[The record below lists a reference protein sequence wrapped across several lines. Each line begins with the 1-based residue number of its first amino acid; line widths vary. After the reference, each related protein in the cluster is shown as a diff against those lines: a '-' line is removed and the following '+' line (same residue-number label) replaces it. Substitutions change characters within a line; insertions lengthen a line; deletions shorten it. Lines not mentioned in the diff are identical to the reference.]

1 MIFTFKGIY
10 GKLIKYAICIN
21 NCANFSRGGEN
32 MSVKWEKQDGNK
44 GQLTF
49 TITPDKVKEGLDVAF
64 NRVKKSLNVPGFR
77 KGKVPRQIFNK
88 MYGEE
93 SLYQDALNA
102 ILPEAYSAAVTEA
115 AIKPVGQ
122 PEVSVES
129 MEKGQEWTLTAVV
142 TVEPEVELGQY
153 KDLEVTP
160 HPTRVL
166 KADIEG
172 ELENMRE
179 QQAEL
184 VLKEDQPAA
193 EGDTTVIDF
202 VGKVDG
208 EEFDGGK
215 GTNYSLVLGSHTFI
229 PGFEDQLVGHKS
241 GDEVEVKV
249 TFPEDYQAEDLQ
261 GKDAVF
267 EVTIHEVKTKELPEL
282 DDDFAKD
289 VDEEADSLE
298 ELKAKVK
305 DRLKE
310 QKVAAAREAIQN
322 EALDLAVENAKI
334 GDIPQAMIDDDVQRQ
349 IDQYMAGMQ
358 QQGISPDMY
367 FKLTGTSEDD
377 LRKQFAEGSER
388 RVKTNLVLEAIV
400 AKEEI
405 DPSEE
410 EIQAEIKKLAD
421 QYKMDEK
428 QVRAALTDTMLKHD
442 IAIRKVVDEI
452 TDSAK
457 QTRKSNK
464 EDEK

>member
-1 MIFTFKGIY
+1 
-10 GKLIKYAICIN
+10 
-21 NCANFSRGGEN
+21 

-102 ILPEAYSAAVTEA
+102 ILPEAYSAAVAEA

-229 PGFEDQLVGHKS
+229 PGFED
-241 GDEVEVKV
+241 
-249 TFPEDYQAEDLQ
+249 
-261 GKDAVF
+261 
-267 EVTIHEVKTKELPEL
+267 
-282 DDDFAKD
+282 
-289 VDEEADSLE
+289 
-298 ELKAKVK
+298 
-305 DRLKE
+305 
-310 QKVAAAREAIQN
+310 
-322 EALDLAVENAKI
+322 
-334 GDIPQAMIDDDVQRQ
+334 
-349 IDQYMAGMQ
+349 
-358 QQGISPDMY
+358 
-367 FKLTGTSEDD
+367 
-377 LRKQFAEGSER
+377 
-388 RVKTNLVLEAIV
+388 
-400 AKEEI
+400 
-405 DPSEE
+405 
-410 EIQAEIKKLAD
+410 
-421 QYKMDEK
+421 
-428 QVRAALTDTMLKHD
+428 
-442 IAIRKVVDEI
+442 
-452 TDSAK
+452 
-457 QTRKSNK
+457 
-464 EDEK
+464 

>member
-1 MIFTFKGIY
+1 
-10 GKLIKYAICIN
+10 
-21 NCANFSRGGEN
+21 

>member
-1 MIFTFKGIY
+1 
-10 GKLIKYAICIN
+10 
-21 NCANFSRGGEN
+21 

-102 ILPEAYSAAVTEA
+102 ILPEAYSAAVAEA

-129 MEKGQEWTLTAVV
+129 MEKGQEWTLAAVV

-289 VDEEADSLE
+289 VDEEVDSLE

-310 QKVAAAREAIQN
+310 QKVATAREAIQN

>member
-1 MIFTFKGIY
+1 
-10 GKLIKYAICIN
+10 
-21 NCANFSRGGEN
+21 

-289 VDEEADSLE
+289 VDEEVDSLE

>member
-1 MIFTFKGIY
+1 
-10 GKLIKYAICIN
+10 
-21 NCANFSRGGEN
+21 

-102 ILPEAYSAAVTEA
+102 ILPEAYSAAVAEA

-289 VDEEADSLE
+289 VDEEVDSLE

-377 LRKQFAEGSER
+377 LRKQFTEGSER

>member
-1 MIFTFKGIY
+1 
-10 GKLIKYAICIN
+10 
-21 NCANFSRGGEN
+21 

-102 ILPEAYSAAVTEA
+102 ILPEAYSAAVAEA

-129 MEKGQEWTLTAVV
+129 MEKGQEWTLAAVV

-289 VDEEADSLE
+289 VDEEVDSLE

>member
-1 MIFTFKGIY
+1 
-10 GKLIKYAICIN
+10 
-21 NCANFSRGGEN
+21 

-289 VDEEADSLE
+289 VDEEVDSLE

-400 AKEEI
+400 SKEEI

>member
-1 MIFTFKGIY
+1 
-10 GKLIKYAICIN
+10 
-21 NCANFSRGGEN
+21 

-289 VDEEADSLE
+289 VDEEVDSLE

-310 QKVAAAREAIQN
+310 QKVAVAREAIQN

>member
-1 MIFTFKGIY
+1 
-10 GKLIKYAICIN
+10 
-21 NCANFSRGGEN
+21 

-289 VDEEADSLE
+289 VDEEVDSLE

-377 LRKQFAEGSER
+377 LRKQFAEGSGR